1 MLVYN
6 YIFQAFS
13 LFLNHL
19 RVNIY
24 FTPKYFNVYF
34 LNQRQSLC
42 NCNNNDK
49 DQKIYINSVLL
60 STDLNQISPSVV
72 IMFFIAREDM
82 FLVLVLVQGHHAL
95 CLVNLSLVSLNVNSL
110 CFVFHDM
117 KNFKAIRTSF
127 FDSMP
132 LEWI

>member
-1 MLVYN
+1 M
-6 YIFQAFS
+6 
-13 LFLNHL
+13 
-19 RVNIY
+19 
-24 FTPKYFNVYF
+24 YF

-42 NCNNNDK
+42 NCNNNDE

-60 STDLNQISPSVV
+60 STDLIQISPSVV

-127 FDSMP
+127 V
-132 LEWI
+132 